1 MRATEFIVEAPTR
14 AQPRRYTLDSERLDQ
29 LRQDPNVRIMLDLI
43 SRAEGNT
50 DYNTVVGGGKFKDFS
65 THPNISVQFKS
76 LDKKIRSNAAGRY
89 QIMGFNW
96 EPYAKRLNLKDFS
109 PVSQDKIAIQMLA
122 DRGALDSV
130 LNGDFINAVKKSK
143 SQWASLPATE
153 IKQGYGPK
161 SWNWVNNN
169 VADLKKQYE
178 LDKTKDTQV
187 AKTEPSTLDKIK
199 NVASNILG
207 PTISS
212 GPATAKDTPA
222 VAKGKPGY
230 YAVGDSHAQGVGGYS
245 NDPKNNIAWNNLGV
259 KGSSAFDKQHLKN
272 IKNIPP
278 GSVVALS
285 IGANDL
291 GSKKL
296 SDIVDQV
303 NKTIAAS
310 KAQGHQVV
318 YMLPTASSNPKLQQK
333 REELRQEL
341 LKSLESRDILDLG
354 TAPTSK
360 EVRGGDDVHL
370 APQGYQKY
378 GGYISQMY
386 KPGVTPKEPPKTQA
400 EPTTT
405 APPAKITS
413 EPPATKTT
421 KTEPNIVQQ
430 YVDANKPQQTVKPEP
445 QPVKQ
450 KSEPQPVKQ
459 KPELTVGTPEYDA
472 RMEKLQAA
480 AGEKFSKER
489 QARLDKEQLDK
500 ERQSKL
506 NISTLPPKSDP
517 EVDPKAW
524 QDYDKRME
532 KLQTAA
538 GDKFSKE
545 YQATEK
551 IPPEDDSYFT
561 KIKNLFK

>member
-1 MRATEFIVEAPTR
+1 MRAKEFIVEAPGR
-14 AQPRRYTLDSERLDQ
+14 FQSREQSTLDNERLDQ
-29 LRQDPNVRIMLDLI
+29 LRQNPNVRIMLDLI

-50 DYNTVVGGGKFKDFS
+50 DYDTIVGGSKFKDFS
-65 THPNISVQFKS
+65 THPNKRVYLKS
-76 LDKKIRSNAAGRY
+76 LKKVIPSDAAGRY

-96 EPYAKRLNLKDFS
+96 GPYSKRLNLKDFS
-109 PVSQDKIAIQMLA
+109 PESQDKIAIQMLA
-122 DRGALDSV
+122 DRGALSSI
-130 LNGDFINAVKKSK
+130 LQGDFANAVKKSK
-143 SQWASLPATE
+143 SQWASLPASD

-161 SWNWVNNN
+161 SWKWVNDN
-169 VADLKKQYE
+169 VAELKKQYE

-187 AKTEPSTLDKIK
+187 AKTEPSTLDKIR

-212 GPATAKDTPA
+212 GPATAKNVPA
-222 VAKGKPGY
+222 APKGKPGY

-245 NDPKNNIAWNNLGV
+245 NDPKKNIQWNNFGL
-259 KGSSAFDKQHLKN
+259 KGSSAFDKQHLEN

-285 IGANDL
+285 LGANDL

-333 REELRQEL
+333 REELRQAL
-341 LKSLESRDILDLG
+341 LKSLDSRDILDLG
-354 TAPTSK
+354 TAPSGK

-386 KPGVTPKEPPKTQA
+386 KPGVTPQEPPK
-400 EPTTT
+400 EPTPQPEPSKPVTSPVPQTKTT
-405 APPAKITS
+405 A
-413 EPPATKTT
+413 T
-421 KTEPNIVQQ
+421 KTEPGVAHQ
-430 YVDANKPQQTVKPEP
+430 YIDANKPQQPIKQKPE
-445 QPVKQ
+445 QP
-450 KSEPQPVKQ
+450 PVKQ
-459 KPELTVGTPEYDA
+459 KPEFTVGTPEYD
-472 RMEKLQAA
+472 
-480 AGEKFSKER
+480 
-489 QARLDKEQLDK
+489 
-500 ERQSKL
+500 
-506 NISTLPPKSDP
+506 T
-517 EVDPKAW
+517 
-524 QDYDKRME
+524 RME

-538 GDKFSKE
+538 GNKFSKE
-545 YQATEK
+545 RQERLEKERQTQAKSPTSPPTTDPEVDPKAWAEYDKRMEKIQTTAGDKFSQELRATEK
-551 IPPEDDSYFT
+551 APPEDDSYFT